1 MEKKLNEYR
10 KEIDSIDTEIKELFL
25 KRMYISKKIGDFK
38 KLNKLEV
45 LDLNREKEIIE
56 KNSSDIDDKK
66 MKEYYIEFYKKII
79 DISKKHQL

>member
-10 KEIDSIDTEIKELFL
+10 KEIDSIDTEMKELFL
-25 KRMYISKKIGDFK
+25 KRMSISKKIGDFK

>member
-10 KEIDSIDTEIKELFL
+10 KEIDSIDTEMKELFL
-25 KRMYISKKIGDFK
+25 KRMSISKKIGDFK
-38 KLNKLEV
+38 KSNKLEV